1 MSRLSYSLYVALLA
15 TSNISVAQASPSDVF
30 NQWGQTQWVNRSV
43 HLNSLGIT
51 TPAVFDYASNM
62 REFYLPV
69 PKDIPIDNA
78 SMILNGS
85 YLRANGG
92 NTTMSVSIDGYPV
105 AAQKFNDN
113 QGTLNQVIGVDGL
126 PRQTGFVRLG
136 VQWASFLYERLCS
149 NNTAIGNN
157 LTVDPNKSIFQYR
170 YNKNLIKDVSLAV
183 SALPISPTILTSH
196 VMSKSAYDTA
206 WRVGLELEHRGK
218 KVQFKALPAVGDT
231 IDLSKVVIPEDL
243 KNIPAFNALSTK
255 NTAFQIKDL
264 AQLGAL
270 IALGENGPLTAD
282 IAIQDSAL
290 NNGLTQAV
298 QALRNEINT
307 SAPQSLNAFDTYI
320 FQRFSLLK
328 NTPSP
333 SSVGLYS
340 LGGLPTIAISAESQD
355 NIAKILAPL
364 WPSMMVTPSV
374 VINKINEPKIIDNKI
389 LLSRLSGYNNM
400 IGSLDIVSHADRS
413 MTFDLG
419 DIAKDGY
426 IPSQVSF
433 DVSGAPDVNNVTP
446 IVSIFFND
454 FLLGAEQLN
463 NRGKPQRMTVDI
475 PSYALSAK
483 NTIRVAFYRQPTQAL
498 CQEPSIA
505 YPVSI
510 LPGSH
515 LNLKKQSL
523 GDNFIGMTA
532 RFADPTDLIIPDNWL
547 NTPNQS
553 LPQLVST
560 AYATGISTESA
571 RLLINSAQSPAKPD
585 HPFLAFNVDD
595 KDTTTADY
603 KNGKLVL
610 KGATSK
616 DIMLDADGLTRLS
629 TLEVTKAFG
638 QTGVLYHVIGK
649 EIPKPEQ
656 SYRLTQGNLAVIGD
670 RGVLLQMDK
679 NDPSG
684 AEIIETSNPQSIFE
698 KYMWVWGVLVA
709 IFVFALLAARVAYVR
724 RKKSNASS
732 EK

>member
-15 TSNISVAQASPSDVF
+15 TTSISVAQASPSDVF
-30 NQWGQTQWVNRSV
+30 NQWGQTQWVNRSI
-43 HLNSLGIT
+43 HLNALGIT

-69 PKDIPIDNA
+69 PKNIPIDNA
-78 SMILNGS
+78 SMALNGS

-105 AAQKFNDN
+105 TAQKFNDN
-113 QGTLNQVIGVDGL
+113 QGVLNQQVGIDGL

-157 LTVDPNKSIFQYR
+157 LTIDPNKSVFQYR
-170 YNKNLIKDVSLAV
+170 YNKNLIKDVSLAI
-183 SALPISPTILTSH
+183 SALPLSPTILTSH
-196 VMSKSAYDTA
+196 VLSKSAYDTA

-218 KVQFKALPAVGDT
+218 KAQFTALPAVGDT
-231 IDLSKVVIPEDL
+231 IDLSKISIPDDL
-243 KNIPAFNALSTK
+243 KNIPGFNALSNK
-255 NTAFQIKDL
+255 NTAFQIKNL
-264 AQLGAL
+264 AQIGAL
-270 IALGENGPLTAD
+270 LALGENGPLTAD
-282 IAIQDSAL
+282 IVIQDSAL
-290 NNGLTQAV
+290 NNGMTQAI
-298 QALRNEINT
+298 QALREEINT
-307 SAPQSLNAFDTYI
+307 SSPQSLNAFDTYI
-320 FQRFSLLK
+320 FQRFSVLK

-333 SSVGLYS
+333 SSVGLYT
-340 LGGLPTIAISAESQD
+340 LAGLPTITISADSQE
-355 NIAKILAPL
+355 NIAKILAPF
-364 WPSMMVTPSV
+364 WQNMIVTPSV
-374 VINKINEPKIIDNKI
+374 VINQVNEPKIIDNKV

-433 DVSGAPDVNNVTP
+433 DLSGAPDVNNVTP

-475 PSYALSAK
+475 PSYALSAT
-483 NTIRVAFYRQPTQAL
+483 NTVRVAFYRQPTQAL

-515 LNLKKQSL
+515 LTLKKQSL
-523 GDNFIGMTA
+523 GDNFIGMAA
-532 RFADPTDLIIPDNWL
+532 RFANPTDLIIPDSWL
-547 NTPNQS
+547 NTPDKS
-553 LPQLVST
+553 LPQVVST
-560 AYATGISTESA
+560 AYATGISTESTH
-571 RLLINSAQSPAKPD
+571 LLINSAQSPAKPD
-585 HPFLAFNVDD
+585 NAFLALNVDD
-595 KDTTTADY
+595 KNATTADY

-610 KGATSK
+610 NGKTAK
-616 DIMLDADGLTRLS
+616 DIMLDVDGLTHLS
-629 TLEVTKAFG
+629 TIEVTKAFG

-649 EIPKPEQ
+649 EIPKPQQ

-670 RGVLLQMDK
+670 HGVLMQIDK

-684 AEIIETSNPQSIFE
+684 ADLIETSNPQSIFE
-698 KYMWVWGVLVA
+698 KYMWVWVVIAA
-709 IFVFALLAARVAYVR
+709 IFIFALLAARVAYVR